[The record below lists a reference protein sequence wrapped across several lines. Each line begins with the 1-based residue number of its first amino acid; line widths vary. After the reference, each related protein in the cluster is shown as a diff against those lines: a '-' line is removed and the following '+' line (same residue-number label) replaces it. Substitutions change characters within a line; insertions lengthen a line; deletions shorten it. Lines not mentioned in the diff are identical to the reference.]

1 MTVTNTVA
9 LQLNGVDERLESL
22 SLPMGFANLWTMSFW
37 LKPTQFIEEPV
48 STDHK
53 VLAHL
58 RGSTRRGE
66 VLIWGARIEG
76 AKYEEEIYVELGD
89 SVGARLRI
97 IRFNTVQKRNEWR
110 NFSCVWDGTS
120 LIAYDQ
126 GLLIEDMLVI
136 QSGGNDVMD
145 DPAGGRILRVGD
157 LIEDTG
163 PSLAAWSGIV
173 GHIGVWNTD
182 IQPNEFGALIS
193 GGFGYDLLTNSG
205 TYSSSAN
212 LVHWWKPGD
221 DFPNVGR
228 DYAGEVSLTSGT
240 NATATGINN
249 VITDFPS

>member
-37 LKPTQFIEEPV
+37 LKPTQFLPEPL

-58 RGSTRRGE
+58 RGTTRRGE

-89 SVGARLRI
+89 SNGARLRI

-126 GLLIEDMLVI
+126 GLLIQDMLVI
-136 QSGGNDVMD
+136 QSGGNDTMNE
-145 DPAGGRILRVGD
+145 PAGGRILRVGD

-249 VITDFPS
+249 VITDNP

>member
-1 MTVTNTVA
+1 MTVTNIVA
-9 LQLNGVDERLESL
+9 LQLNGEDEFLESL

-37 LKPTQFIEEPV
+37 LKPTQFLPEPL
-48 STDHK
+48 SSNHR

-58 RGSTRRGE
+58 RASTRRGE

-89 SVGARLRI
+89 SNGARMRI
-97 IRFNTVQKRNEWR
+97 IRFNSVQKRNEWR

-126 GLLIEDMLVI
+126 GLLIQDMLVI
-136 QSGGNDVMD
+136 QSGGNDTMD
-145 DPAGGRILRVGD
+145 DPAGGRILRVGG

-163 PSLAAWSGIV
+163 PSLASWSGIV
-173 GHIGVWNTD
+173 GHIGVWNTE
-182 IQPNEFGALIS
+182 IQPNEFGTLIS
-193 GGFGYDLLTNSG
+193 GGFGFDLLTNSG
-205 TYSSSAN
+205 TYTSSAT

-228 DYAGEVSLTSGT
+228 DYAGDVILTSGT

-249 VITDFPS
+249 VITDNP

>member
-1 MTVTNTVA
+1 MTVTNIVA
-9 LQLNGVDERLESL
+9 LQLNGEDEFLESL

-37 LKPTQFIEEPV
+37 LKPTQFLPEPL
-48 STDHK
+48 SSNHR

-58 RGSTRRGE
+58 RASTRRGE

-89 SVGARLRI
+89 SAGARMRI
-97 IRFNTVQKRNEWR
+97 IRFNSVQKRNEWR

-126 GLLIEDMLVI
+126 GLLIQDMLVI
-136 QSGGNDVMD
+136 QSGGNDTMD
-145 DPAGGRILRVGD
+145 DPAGGRILRVGG

-163 PSLAAWSGIV
+163 PSLASWSGIV
-173 GHIGVWNTD
+173 GHIGVWNTE
-182 IQPNEFGALIS
+182 IQPNEFGTLIS
-193 GGFGYDLLTNSG
+193 GGFGFDLLTNSG
-205 TYSSSAN
+205 TYTSSAT

-228 DYAGEVSLTSGT
+228 DYAGDVTLTSGT

-249 VITDFPS
+249 VITDNP